1 MSVYKRQDRKRRPWC
16 FEFRENG
23 TLYKQSG
30 FGTMKAA
37 QDAEAMAR
45 REAKLQRP
53 VWRFRRRLKT
63 RLEFVQAYY
72 PKELTNNI
80 TRLRKFAAWEHLD
93 CRDITSE
100 MVRQRLIELK
110 NEGMKQA
117 YVNKH
122 LVALKSVFQMQ
133 FEEGRLPRNPC
144 RGVKMMPVERFVKYI
159 PPADDIEKV
168 LALAGELDRTYLT
181 VIWQCAARVR
191 EINNLTWED
200 IDFQR
205 RYARLWTRKK
215 RGGNLTDRLVDMT
228 DRCFN
233 ALKKAQWLR
242 NKHSPYVFTNPLM
255 AQKYPEA
262 PARWKYDYRDKFF
275 HRLCRLAGVREM
287 GYHALR
293 HHRASE
299 MADQGR
305 SLPYIKEQLGH
316 EDISTTSLYLQ
327 SLGIKR

>member
-1 MSVYKRQDRKRRPWC
+1 LLR
-16 FEFRENG
+16 
-23 TLYKQSG
+23 
-30 FGTMKAA
+30 
-37 QDAEAMAR
+37 
-45 REAKLQRP
+45 AKSAT
-53 VWRFRRRLKT
+53 T
-63 RLEFVQAYY
+63 RLEFSEAVRLRLEYVQAYY
-72 PKELTNNI
+72 PNTLRDNI
-80 TRLRKFAAWEHLD
+80 TRLKKFAAWERID
-93 CRDITSE
+93 CQDITSE
-100 MVRQRLIELK
+100 MIRQRLIELK
-110 NEGMKQA
+110 TEGMKPA

-122 LVALKSVFQMQ
+122 LVCLKSVFQLQ
-133 FEEGRLPRNPC
+133 FDEGRLLRNPC

-159 PPADDIEKV
+159 PPTEDIEKV
-168 LALAGELDRTYLT
+168 LALADELGRTYLT

-200 IDFQR
+200 INFQR
-205 RYARLWTRKK
+205 RQVRLWTRKK
-215 RGGNLTDRLVDMT
+215 KGGNLTDRLVDLT
-228 DRCFN
+228 DRGFA

-242 NKHSPYVFTNPLM
+242 HPHSPYVFTNPKM
-255 AQKYPEA
+255 VTKYPEE

-275 HRLCRLAGVREM
+275 DSLCKRAGVREM

-299 MADQGR
+299 MADQGL